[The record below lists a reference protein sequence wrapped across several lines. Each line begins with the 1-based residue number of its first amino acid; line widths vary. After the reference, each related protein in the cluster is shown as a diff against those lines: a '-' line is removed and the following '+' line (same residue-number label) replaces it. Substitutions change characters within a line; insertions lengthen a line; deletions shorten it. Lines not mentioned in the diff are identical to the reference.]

1 MNTDNNDFYDD
12 DLSRSLINNDFEDN
26 SPRRKKKSK
35 KPLIICLV
43 ILLIAA
49 VAGGVAWYLNER
61 HKPVEATEKF
71 LTGMQNMDFTTME
84 NLLQSHDLSA
94 LDDADIRDS
103 AYTDFFTTINKKM
116 TYEITKNK
124 FDIQR
129 GTAKVT
135 VHMKYIDGTN
145 IYAATIQE
153 YTRKVAVAAYA
164 GKTMTQDDIQE
175 MLASLLTE
183 NASTADE
190 KYSDIDITYP
200 LIKIGD
206 EWKIVSLDDTT
217 VKVMCAN
224 FKNVKDEISSQLND
238 DSSDSSSDASAD
250 STEPSDTSD
259 SAQTAGSS
267 IDITTDKFSVRFK
280 QFAVSKDYGG
290 NSCLMIYY
298 DYTNSGDSQSSAFVD
313 FTLQASQNGESLE
326 GTYPEANDTAVDNYM
341 NTIDPGKTVT
351 VCQVFLLKDTTS
363 DVTLQGKETLN
374 VSGGQ
379 TTSQVLKLQ

>member
-103 AYTDFFTTINKKM
+103 AYTDFFTTVNKKM
-116 TYEITKNK
+116 TYKITKNK
-124 FDIQR
+124 FDIQN

-145 IYAATIQE
+145 LYAATIQE
-153 YTRKVAVAAYA
+153 YTRKVAVATYA
-164 GKTMTQDDIQE
+164 GKTMSQDDIQE
-175 MLASLLTE
+175 MLASLLLKMLLQQMI
-183 NASTADE
+183 NPVIST
-190 KYSDIDITYP
+190 SPIH
-200 LIKIGD
+200 L
-206 EWKIVSLDDTT
+206 SRL
-217 VKVMCAN
+217 VMNGRSFPWMIQLSKLCAR
-224 FKNVKDEISSQLND
+224 
-238 DSSDSSSDASAD
+238 
-250 STEPSDTSD
+250 TS
-259 SAQTAGSS
+259 
-267 IDITTDKFSVRFK
+267 K
-280 QFAVSKDYGG
+280 
-290 NSCLMIYY
+290 M
-298 DYTNSGDSQSSAFVD
+298 
-313 FTLQASQNGESLE
+313 
-326 GTYPEANDTAVDNYM
+326 
-341 NTIDPGKTVT
+341 
-351 VCQVFLLKDTTS
+351 
-363 DVTLQGKETLN
+363 
-374 VSGGQ
+374 
-379 TTSQVLKLQ
+379 

>member
-12 DLSRSLINNDFEDN
+12 DLSRSLISNDFDDDT
-26 SPRRKKKSK
+26 PRRRKKSK
-35 KPLIICLV
+35 KPLVICLI
-43 ILLIAA
+43 ILIIAA
-49 VAGGVAWYLNER
+49 AAGATAWYLNAR

-116 TYEITKNK
+116 TYKITKNK
-124 FDIQR
+124 FDIQN

-135 VHMKYIDGTN
+135 VHLKYIDGTN

-164 GKTMTQDDIQE
+164 GREMTQDDIQE
-175 MLASLLTE
+175 MLASLLAE

-200 LIKIGD
+200 LIKIGSN
-206 EWKIVSLDDTT
+206 WKIVSLDDTT

-238 DSSDSSSDASAD
+238 ESTDSSSDASAD
-250 STEPSDTSD
+250 S
-259 SAQTAGSS
+259 QTASDADSTQTGGSS

-280 QFAVSKDYGG
+280 QFAVSNDYGG
-290 NSCLMIYY
+290 NPCLMIYY

-341 NTIDPGKTVT
+341 TTIDPGKTVT